1 MMLTIGIILKS
12 LLILL
17 QYCFCFMFWSFG
29 HKAYGILA
37 PLPGI
42 KPIPPELGGHI
53 LTTGLAG
60 KSWQ

>member
-1 MMLTIGIILKS
+1 
-12 LLILL
+12 
-17 QYCFCFMFWSFG
+17 MFWSFD

-42 KPIPPELGGHI
+42 KPIPPELGGHD

-60 KSWQ
+60 KS